1 MVVAGEC
8 RAQGQGS
15 SVPPRG
21 GMGQGR
27 GRMEG
32 EFRPMRE
39 RMSELSPEDR
49 QRFEKNAQRWM
60 QMSPAERSMLRER
73 ENIRRE
79 RVRRE
84 ADEAL
89 RGSGLTLDAA
99 KREQFQIRY
108 MQERRKVEQA
118 LHKEIEE
125 KRQQQLAPVI
135 ERLKKEF
142 QSQQASPAATA
153 AATVSASPGK

>member
-1 MVVAGEC
+1 MVVADEC

-15 SVPPRG
+15 SAPPR
-21 GMGQGR
+21 GMGQGH

-32 EFRPMRE
+32 DFRPMRE

-60 QMSPAERSMLRER
+60 HMSPEERSMLREH
-73 ENIRRE
+73 ENIRQE

-84 ADEAL
+84 AGDAL
-89 RGSGLTLDAA
+89 RDSGLTLDAA
-99 KREQFQIRY
+99 KREQFQVRY

-125 KRQQQLAPVI
+125 KRQEQLAPMI
-135 ERLKKEF
+135 ARLKKEF
-142 QSQQASPAATA
+142 ESQQTSPAATA
-153 AATVSASPGK
+153 TASPSK

>member
-1 MVVAGEC
+1 MVVADEG

-15 SVPPRG
+15 SAPPR

-27 GRMEG
+27 GRMQG
-32 EFRPMRE
+32 DFRPMRE

-60 QMSPAERSMLRER
+60 QMSPEERVLMRER
-73 ENIRRE
+73 ENFHRE
-79 RVRRE
+79 RVKRE
-84 ADEAL
+84 ADDAL
-89 RGSGLTLDAA
+89 RGSGLNLDPAR
-99 KREQFQIRY
+99 REQFQVRY
-108 MQERRKVEQA
+108 MQERRKLEQA

-125 KRQQQLAPVI
+125 KRQQQLTPII

-142 QSQQASPAATA
+142 ESQQTSPAATA
-153 AATVSASPGK
+153 AATPGK

>member
-1 MVVAGEC
+1 MVVTDEC
-8 RAQGQGS
+8 SAQGQGS
-15 SVPPRG
+15 SAPPR

-32 EFRPMRE
+32 DFRPVRE

-60 QMSPAERSMLRER
+60 QMSPEERSMLRER

-79 RVRRE
+79 RVKRE
-84 ADEAL
+84 VEDAL
-89 RGSGLTLDAA
+89 RGSGLALDAA
-99 KREQFQIRY
+99 KREQFQVRY
-108 MQERRKVEQA
+108 MQERRKLEQA

-125 KRQQQLAPVI
+125 KREQQLAPIV

-142 QSQQASPAATA
+142 QSQQTPPTA
-153 AATVSASPGK
+153 SASPGK

>member
-15 SVPPRG
+15 SAPPR

-32 EFRPMRE
+32 DFRPMRE

-60 QMSPAERSMLRER
+60 QMSPQERAMLRER

-79 RVRRE
+79 RVKRE
-84 ADEAL
+84 VEDAL
-89 RGSGLTLDAA
+89 RGSGLALDAA
-99 KREQFQIRY
+99 KREQFQVRY
-108 MQERRKVEQA
+108 MQERRKLEQA
-118 LHKEIEE
+118 LHQEIEE
-125 KRQQQLAPVI
+125 KREQQLAPIV

-142 QSQQASPAATA
+142 QSQQTSPAA
-153 AATVSASPGK
+153 SASPGK

>member
-1 MVVAGEC
+1 MVVADEC
-8 RAQGQGS
+8 RAQGAS
-15 SVPPRG
+15 AAPR

-32 EFRPMRE
+32 DFRPMRE

-60 QMSPAERSMLRER
+60 QMSPEERSMLRER
-73 ENIRRE
+73 ENVRRE
-79 RVRRE
+79 RLKRE
-84 ADEAL
+84 GEDAL
-89 RGSGLTLDAA
+89 RGTGLTLDPA
-99 KREQFQIRY
+99 KREQFQVRY
-108 MQERRKVEQA
+108 MQERRKLEQA

-125 KRQQQLAPVI
+125 KRQQQLNPII

-142 QSQQASPAATA
+142 ESQQSSPAATA